1 MILETAQVV
10 DSVKI
15 DPTPLSNSTCI
26 RGGKSYPSLAVKIQ
40 NLLKTSSEWI
50 RGENGGNRIVF
61 SSRLRL
67 ARNLNHHPFPGWA
80 KKAEREK
87 VLALVQPA
95 VANLPE
101 MKDPIIN
108 DSMEHFTPLEKQVL
122 VEQHLISR
130 EHAAK
135 NTGSGLII
143 SKNRA
148 LSVMINEEDHLRIQS
163 LRSGLQLKALLK
175 TVDKLDTELEER
187 LGFAFSPQIGYLTAC
202 PTNVGT
208 GMRASA
214 MMHLPA
220 LVLDDQITQ
229 IIKAV
234 NKIGLAVRGLYGEG
248 TEALGNLFQISNQM
262 TLGESET
269 QIVDKLTKVILQVME
284 HEENARQKMIED
296 KSRMIAD
303 QVGRAYGIMMHSY
316 SISSK
321 EVLNLLSML
330 RLGVD
335 LGVMP
340 EEYRATIDELFIRTQ
355 PAHLQKDFERKLTTE
370 ERDGLRSDL
379 LRERLKQVPEPN
391 TKSLSL
397 AKPDTDKKNK

>member
-1 MILETAQVV
+1 
-10 DSVKI
+10 
-15 DPTPLSNSTCI
+15 
-26 RGGKSYPSLAVKIQ
+26 
-40 NLLKTSSEWI
+40 
-50 RGENGGNRIVF
+50 
-61 SSRLRL
+61 
-67 ARNLNHHPFPGWA
+67 
-80 KKAEREK
+80 
-87 VLALVQPA
+87 
-95 VANLPE
+95 
-101 MKDPIIN
+101 
-108 DSMEHFTPLEKQVL
+108 MEHFTPLEKQVL

-135 NTGSGLII
+135 NTGSGLTI

-148 LSVMINEEDHLRIQS
+148 LSIMINEEDHLRIQS
-163 LRSGLQLKALLK
+163 LKSGLQLKALLK
-175 TVDKLDTELEER
+175 AVDKLDTELEEK
-187 LGFAFSPQIGYLTAC
+187 LDFAFSPQIGYLTAC

-214 MMHLPA
+214 MMHL
-220 LVLDDQITQ
+220 LDDQITQ

-269 QIVDKLTKVILQVME
+269 QIVDKLTKVIVQVME
-284 HEENARQKMIED
+284 HEENARQKMLED
-296 KSRMIAD
+296 KSRMVAD
-303 QVGRAYGIMMHSY
+303 QVGRAYGVMMHSY

-335 LGVMP
+335 LGLMP

-379 LRERLKQVPEPN
+379 LRERLKAVPEPN
-391 TKSLSL
+391 TKSLAL
-397 AKPDTDKKNK
+397 AKPDDKKKP

>member
-1 MILETAQVV
+1 MTRW
-10 DSVKI
+10 
-15 DPTPLSNSTCI
+15 STL
-26 RGGKSYPSLAVKIQ
+26 RRSKSRCW
-40 NLLKTSSEWI
+40 SS
-50 RGENGGNRIVF
+50 
-61 SSRLRL
+61 S
-67 ARNLNHHPFPGWA
+67 
-80 KKAEREK
+80 
-87 VLALVQPA
+87 
-95 VANLPE
+95 
-101 MKDPIIN
+101 
-108 DSMEHFTPLEKQVL
+108 T
-122 VEQHLISR
+122 LISR

-135 NTGSGLII
+135 NAGSGLII

-148 LSVMINEEDHLRIQS
+148 PQHHDQRGGSSPHPIAAS
-163 LRSGLQLKALLK
+163 SGLQLKATALRA
-175 TVDKLDTELEER
+175 VDKLDTELEEK
-187 LGFAFSPQIGYLTAC
+187 LDFAFSPQIGYLTAC

-220 LVLDDQITQ
+220 LVLDDQITS

-234 NKIGLAVRGLYGEG
+234 NKLGLAVRGLYGEG

-262 TLGESET
+262 TLGEAET
-269 QIVDKLTKVILQVME
+269 DIVDRLTKVINQVIE
-284 HEENARQKMIED
+284 HEENARQKMLED
-296 KSRMIAD
+296 KGRMIAD

-335 LGVMP
+335 LGLMP

-379 LRERLKQVPEPN
+379 LRERLKAVPEPN
-391 TKSLSL
+391 TKSLAL
-397 AKPDTDKKNK
+397 TKPDADKRNK